1 MLPSF
6 IVDSCPSNSEFALN
20 SGAAVSL
27 AAPCASRQVLA
38 VLVAVNG
45 RVFIGS
51 NGKSRPTQ
59 TCPRKTLGFRR
70 GEGWYLCREVC
81 GQTGHAETNVL
92 AKAGAD
98 ARGAT
103 LYLINHDRACPD
115 CKEAIRRA
123 GVRRLV
129 IVPPQELTSF

>member
-1 MLPSF
+1 
-6 IVDSCPSNSEFALN
+6 
-20 SGAAVSL
+20 
-27 AAPCASRQVLA
+27 
-38 VLVAVNG
+38 
-45 RVFIGS
+45 
-51 NGKSRPTQ
+51 
-59 TCPRKTLGFRR
+59 
-70 GEGWYLCREVC
+70 VC

-98 ARGAT
+98 ACGAT